1 MLNWFSGLL
10 LSCLLLS
17 VPAFAGYNEF
27 THPSI
32 LSFEDNTAPFKGD
45 ASSVLSVSQQHYK
58 HGKKSLRWEWKS
70 DGAVVKVQK
79 AINFLPAQI
88 NTNDNSVSTFVFW
101 LYSPVSLKDATLRFS
116 FYANDSLCSWFD
128 YNLNFNGWSGAW
140 VAFERDM
147 QGTPHSG
154 MNELR
159 VQINGASAGELYF
172 DHVMLSSWQDV
183 RQHTASFQA
192 PFINK
197 GTKNHWLILLDSW
210 NKSFDIDVL
219 SVVNTGQK
227 KSVDTVEQRF
237 VRLLTEGVR
246 PKALPALKKRF
257 AVYGIKL
264 SKEGTISGRP
274 VFFERYGETYEKL
287 GAPRYNILFG
297 KANGLGSYNDLLFD
311 IAIAHHSSGTAEEK
325 RELSGMFELLVKH
338 MLDQGFRAGSSMGTL
353 HHLGYAMRQYYPA
366 MLLMK
371 KELAAKGLLQ
381 DVQQAMEWFAGT
393 GEVKIKPTV
402 SGMDVDAFNTSL
414 SGRLASILMM
424 EYSADQVRYLK
435 ALSRWIDNGLQY
447 SDGTQGTFK
456 VDGSMF
462 HHRNSY
468 PAYAVGG
475 LTGAT
480 NAVWMLHGT
489 IFSIGQQGHEILKQA
504 LLAMRYYTNL
514 LQWPLSLSGRH
525 PDGKGRL
532 VPAHYARL
540 ALAGSPDGRDS
551 IDKEL
556 ASAYLRLVKS
566 QATLDENQFT
576 EEKPVNESRYFL
588 KAGIEAEPDPQGNRS
603 FPYSS
608 MVVHRRDNWMASV
621 RGHSRYL
628 WATETYR
635 GANHYGR
642 YLAHGNLQLLTSGS
656 PVSNNGSGFRQEGWD
671 WNHFPGTTAA
681 VLPIKNLKSDIRNI
695 DANSGFEEMLL
706 SDEAFAGGVTL
717 ENNQGIYAMKL
728 HEHDKYNGSLRARK
742 SYFFIDDR
750 IIALGS
756 NVRSALDGSEVHT
769 TLFQTEASSS
779 VKAPYLNDRKIT
791 GLPFSK
797 KRNDKLTSLNDGLGN
812 QFFVRNAE
820 VVLNRSVQHS
830 LHEETDEPTQHPFSL
845 AYINHGEKAQL
856 TDGYEYMVLVQPDAA
871 RSTSVGRS
879 FKKNELYQVLRR
891 DSLLHAVK
899 DFSTEI
905 VASVFFEA
913 GKGVDIIEEVDQ
925 PCLLMLRPIAPNE
938 LIISVADPDLRFYE
952 GPSDELYDEQGKRI
966 ERTVYSRN
974 WVDNPSKKSQFTI
987 AIKGKWLLKD
997 TQFATLVDQTENL
1010 TRISVKTQHGLSREI
1025 RLYR

>member
-1 MLNWFSGLL
+1 MSNWFSGLL
-10 LSCLLLS
+10 LSWLLLA
-17 VPAFAGYNEF
+17 VPAYAEYDEFA
-27 THPSI
+27 HPSI
-32 LSFEDNTAPFKGD
+32 LSFEDGTTPFKSD
-45 ASSVLSVSQQHYK
+45 ASSVISVSQKHYK
-58 HGKKSLRWEWKS
+58 HGNKSMRWQWNK
-70 DGAVVKVQK
+70 DGAVVSIKEP
-79 AINFLPAQI
+79 INFLPASANQE
-88 NTNDNSVSTFVFW
+88 DNSVSTFVFW
-101 LYSPVSLKDATLRFS
+101 VYSPVNLKDATLRFS

-128 YNLNFNGWSGAW
+128 YKLNFNGWSGAW

-147 QGTPHSG
+147 QGTPHPG

-159 VQINGASAGELYF
+159 VQVNGASAGELYF
-172 DHVMLSSWQDV
+172 DHVMLSSMQDV

-192 PFINK
+192 PFINE

-210 NKSFDIDVL
+210 NKSFDIDLLTVTH
-219 SVVNTGQK
+219 TGQK
-227 KSVDTVEQRF
+227 KNIDTVEHRF
-237 VRLLTEGVR
+237 IRLLTEGVR
-246 PKALPALKKRF
+246 PKTLPALKKRF
-257 AVYGIKL
+257 SVYGIKYD
-264 SKEGTISGRP
+264 KDVGISGRP

-287 GAPRYNILFG
+287 GAPRYSILFG
-297 KANGLGSYNDLLFD
+297 NASGISSYNDLLFD
-311 IAIAHHSSGTAEEK
+311 LAIAHRKSLQAEEK
-325 RELSGMFELLVKH
+325 SELSRMFELLVRH
-338 MLDQGFRAGSSMGTL
+338 MMDQGFRAGSSMGTL

-371 KELAAKGLLQ
+371 DELAAKGLLH
-381 DVQQAMEWFAGT
+381 DVQEAMEWFAGT
-393 GEVKIKPTV
+393 GEVKTKPTV

-424 EYSADQVRYLK
+424 EYSAEQFRYLK

-462 HHRNSY
+462 HHRHHY

-489 IFSIGQQGHEILKQA
+489 YFAVGQQGHEILKQA
-504 LLAMRYYTNL
+504 LLSMRYYTNL
-514 LQWPLSLSGRH
+514 LTWPLSLSGRH

-532 VPAHYARL
+532 VPAHFARL

-551 IDKEL
+551 IDVEL
-556 ASAYLRLVKS
+556 ASAYLRLVKGQVKNESS
-566 QATLDENQFT
+566 QYT
-576 EEKPVNESRYFL
+576 EEKPVPEAQRFIR
-588 KAGIEAEPDPQGNRS
+588 AGIQAEPHPQGNRS

-608 MVVHRRDNWMASV
+608 LVVHRRNHWMATAM
-621 RGHSRYL
+621 GHSRYL
-628 WATETYR
+628 WATETYK

-642 YLAHGNLQLLTSGS
+642 YLNHGNLQLLTSGL
-656 PVSNNGSGFRQEGWD
+656 PVSNFGSGFRQEGWD

-681 VLPIKNLKSDIRNI
+681 VLPISELKSDIRNL

-717 ENNQGIYAMKL
+717 ENKQGIYAMKL

-756 NVRSALDGSEVHT
+756 NVRSALDGSDVHT
-769 TLFQTEASSS
+769 TLFQTEASSIE
-779 VKAPYLNDRKIT
+779 KAPELNGRKIT
-791 GLPFSK
+791 SLPFTK
-797 KRNDKLTSLNDGLGN
+797 KLNEKLTMLNDGLGN
-812 QFFVRNAE
+812 YFFVQNAE

-830 LHEETDEPTQHPFSL
+830 FHEETDAPTQHPFSL

-856 TDGYEYMVLVQPDAA
+856 ADGYEYMVLVQPDAKRLA
-871 RSTSVGRS
+871 AVNRSIN
-879 FKKNELYQVLRR
+879 NELYLVLRR
-891 DSLLHAVK
+891 DSLLHALK
-899 DFSTEI
+899 DFSTGI
-905 VASVFFEA
+905 IGMVFFEA
-913 GKGVDIIEEVDQ
+913 GKGVEDVEEVDQ
-925 PCLLMLRPIAPNE
+925 PCLLMTRQPAANE

-952 GPSDELYDEQGKRI
+952 GPADDQYDEKGKRV

-974 WVDNPSKKSQFTI
+974 WINNPSKEALLTI
-987 AIKGKWLLKD
+987 TLKGKWSLKD
-997 TQFATLVDQTENL
+997 TKWATILDKNENL
-1010 TRISVKTQHGLSREI
+1010 TRIAVKTQHGLSREI